1 MFVVRPRLLWGTSG
15 RTAASSSAS
24 SVGARDFMQTVPLAG
39 LVGESFEGGA
49 AIQRAGWDA
58 LASDCGVWVY
68 VVRDDGTIV
77 WMNDAAIRGFG
88 TTRERA
94 IGAQMRA
101 LLPESIAAERTQ
113 LIARCLEENVVLR
126 VHGFVAG
133 EQRICV
139 LRPIPR
145 SAPGQ
150 PAHVLSI
157 SRADV
162 DGKDDGEGVRVQARF
177 HDKGPLEAL
186 TQREIEILTLVG
198 RGYTT
203 AQIAK
208 SLHRSV
214 KTIEWHRVSLGAKLN
229 VTNRVELARLAI
241 RYGLAN
247 AHMDSVFIDP
257 GEGKLDGAK

>member
-1 MFVVRPRLLWGTSG
+1 MADNARLQQSTVTGVSDRMQTDSSAGRVADAFKGGPEMHHALWG
-15 RTAASSSAS
+15 
-24 SVGARDFMQTVPLAG
+24 
-39 LVGESFEGGA
+39 
-49 AIQRAGWDA
+49 A
-58 LASDCGVWVY
+58 LSTDCGVWAY
-68 VVRDDGTIV
+68 VVRDDGVVV
-77 WMNDAAIRGFG
+77 WINDAALRAFG
-88 TTRERA
+88 GTREQA
-94 IGAQMRA
+94 IGGQLRA
-101 LLPESIAAERTQ
+101 MLPESIAAERSQ
-113 LIARCLEENVVLR
+113 LLARCIEEQIVLR
-126 VHGFVAG
+126 VSGFIRG
-133 EQRICV
+133 EQRISV
-139 LRPIPR
+139 MRPI
-145 SAPGQ
+145 APAGAGL
-150 PAHVLSI
+150 PAYVLSI

-162 DGKDDGEGVRVQARF
+162 DGWDTGQGERVQARC

-214 KTIEWHRVSLGAKLN
+214 KTVEWHRVSLGAKLN

-257 GEGKLDGAK
+257 GEGKQDGAK

>member
-1 MFVVRPRLLWGTSG
+1 
-15 RTAASSSAS
+15 
-24 SVGARDFMQTVPLAG
+24 MQTVPSAG
-39 LVGESFEGGA
+39 SVAEAFEGWPA
-49 AIQRAGWDA
+49 MQRAVWDA
-58 LASDCGVWVY
+58 LATDCGVWSY
-68 VVRDDGTIV
+68 IVREDGIIV
-77 WMNDAAIRGFG
+77 WMNDAALRGFG
-88 TTRERA
+88 TTRAQA
-94 IGAQMRA
+94 IGARIRA
-101 LLPESIAAERTQ
+101 LIPESIAAERVQ
-113 LIARCLEENVVLR
+113 LIARCIEENAILR
-126 VHGFVAG
+126 VHGFIAG

-139 LRPIPR
+139 LRPLGRP
-145 SAPGQ
+145 APGQ

-162 DGKDDGEGVRVQARF
+162 DGMDDGEGIRVQARL

-257 GEGKLDGAK
+257 GEGKQDGAK